1 MAPDDIVELFSV
13 FGPVTV
19 RRMFGGAG
27 IYADDTMF
35 GLIAD
40 GVIYLKTGDSNA
52 AMFEREQLA
61 PFTFSKR
68 TGERVVTSY
77 RRMPDRLY
85 DDPDEL
91 AVWARAALAAALQ
104 PKQRKRP
111 AKKPSGHPSRRRRP
125 RSGGEKT
132 PRDGGRA
139 DQATFGAAGLAASG
153 SASQTTWLRPLR
165 LAA

>member
-1 MAPDDIVELFSV
+1 VTPDNIVELFSV

-27 IYADDTMF
+27 IYADDMMF

-40 GVIYLKTGDSNA
+40 GVIYLKTGESNA
-52 AMFEREQLA
+52 AIFEREQLA

-85 DDPDEL
+85 DDPEEL
-91 AVWARAALAAALQ
+91 AVWARAALAAALV
-104 PKQRKRP
+104 PKERKKP
-111 AKKPSGHPSRRRRP
+111 AAKKAKPAQTKSKKGQKP
-125 RSGGEKT
+125 RA
-132 PRDGGRA
+132 R
-139 DQATFGAAGLAASG
+139 
-153 SASQTTWLRPLR
+153 
-165 LAA
+165 

>member
-27 IYADDTMF
+27 IYADGTMF
-35 GLIAD
+35 ALIAD
-40 GVIYLKTGDSNA
+40 GAIYLKTGHDNV

-91 AVWARAALAAALQ
+91 AVWARGALAAALK
-104 PKQRKRP
+104 PKSP
-111 AKKPSGHPSRRRRP
+111 AKPSMKKAKPSRAKQAAPKRASTKHGRGKKP
-125 RSGGEKT
+125 RS
-132 PRDGGRA
+132 R
-139 DQATFGAAGLAASG
+139 
-153 SASQTTWLRPLR
+153 
-165 LAA
+165 

>member
-1 MAPDDIVELFSV
+1 MTPDDIVELFSV

-35 GLIAD
+35 GLVAG
-40 GVIYLKTGDSNA
+40 GVIYLKAGDDNV

-85 DDPDEL
+85 DDPEEL
-91 AVWARAALAAALQ
+91 AEWARAALTAAR
-104 PKQRKRP
+104 QRRAGRAPVKKARPSRAKRAP
-111 AKKPSGHPSRRRRP
+111 AGRVPARRASAKSSRAKKP
-125 RSGGEKT
+125 
-132 PRDGGRA
+132 RA
-139 DQATFGAAGLAASG
+139 
-153 SASQTTWLRPLR
+153 R
-165 LAA
+165 

>member
-1 MAPDDIVELFSV
+1 MTPDDIVELFSD

-27 IYADDTMF
+27 IYADGTMF
-35 GLIAD
+35 GLVAD
-40 GVIYLKTGDSNA
+40 GVMYLKTGDSNV

-85 DDPDEL
+85 DDPEEL
-91 AVWARAALAAALQ
+91 VEWARAALTAARV
-104 PKQRKRP
+104 PRERKRP
-111 AKKPSGHPSRRRRP
+111 AKKAKPSRAKPVPPKRASPENRRGKKP
-125 RSGGEKT
+125 RS
-132 PRDGGRA
+132 R
-139 DQATFGAAGLAASG
+139 
-153 SASQTTWLRPLR
+153 
-165 LAA
+165 

>member
-1 MAPDDIVELFSV
+1 LAGDDSGEAGVARDDIVELFSS

-40 GVIYLKTGDSNA
+40 GVIYLKAGEGNV
-52 AMFEREQLA
+52 AMFEREGLP
-61 PFTFSKR
+61 PFTYAR
-68 TGERVVTSY
+68 GDGEGIVMSY

-91 AVWARAALAAALQ
+91 VVWARAALAVAQLPKPRRRPAAKKAKPSRAKRTK
-104 PKQRKRP
+104 PKRAKKTP
-111 AKKPSGHPSRRRRP
+111 AKKGKKRR
-125 RSGGEKT
+125 
-132 PRDGGRA
+132 
-139 DQATFGAAGLAASG
+139 
-153 SASQTTWLRPLR
+153 LR
-165 LAA
+165 

>member
-1 MAPDDIVELFSV
+1 VTPDDIVELFSD

-27 IYADDTMF
+27 IYADGTMF
-35 GLIAD
+35 VLVAG
-40 GVIYLKTGDSNA
+40 GVIYLKTGDSNV

-85 DDPDEL
+85 DDPEEL
-91 AVWARAALAAALQ
+91 AAWARAALTAARLPRA
-104 PKQRKRP
+104 RKKP
-111 AKKPSGHPSRRRRP
+111 AKKAKPSRAKQVAPKRA
-125 RSGGEKT
+125 
-132 PRDGGRA
+132 GRH
-139 DQATFGAAGLAASG
+139 LAKLKASE
-153 SASQTTWLRPLR
+153 
-165 LAA
+165 

>member
-1 MAPDDIVELFSV
+1 VAPGDIVELFSV

-27 IYADDTMF
+27 IYADETMF

-40 GVIYLKTGDSNA
+40 GVIYLKTSDSNV

-61 PFTFSKR
+61 LFTFSKR

-85 DDPDEL
+85 DDPEEL
-91 AVWARAALAAALQ
+91 AAWAGAALTAAR
-104 PKQRKRP
+104 QRQAGRRP
-111 AKKPSGHPSRRRRP
+111 AKKAKPSRA
-125 RSGGEKT
+125 K
-132 PRDGGRA
+132 RA
-139 DQATFGAAGLAASG
+139 
-153 SASQTTWLRPLR
+153 SAKHNRGKKQRLR
-165 LAA
+165 

>member
-1 MAPDDIVELFSV
+1 MTPDDIVELFSD

-27 IYADDTMF
+27 IYADGTMF
-35 GLIAD
+35 GLVAD
-40 GVIYLKTGDSNA
+40 GVIYLKAGDSNV

-85 DDPDEL
+85 DDPEEL
-91 AVWARAALAAALQ
+91 AAWARAALTAARL
-104 PKQRKRP
+104 PGS
-111 AKKPSGHPSRRRRP
+111 AKAGEESQAVAGEAGTGEAGTQHAGHRRSGHQRHSRGKKRRSR
-125 RSGGEKT
+125 
-132 PRDGGRA
+132 
-139 DQATFGAAGLAASG
+139 
-153 SASQTTWLRPLR
+153 
-165 LAA
+165 

>member
-1 MAPDDIVELFSV
+1 VAPDDIVELFSV

-27 IYADDTMF
+27 VYADATMF
-35 GLIAD
+35 ALIAD
-40 GVIYLKTGDSNA
+40 GAIYLKTGESNV
-52 AMFEREQLA
+52 AMFEREGLA

-91 AVWARAALAAALQ
+91 AVWARAALAVAHKPRSAGK
-104 PKQRKRP
+104 PKARKAEPSRAKQRR
-111 AKKPSGHPSRRRRP
+111 SR
-125 RSGGEKT
+125 
-132 PRDGGRA
+132 
-139 DQATFGAAGLAASG
+139 
-153 SASQTTWLRPLR
+153 
-165 LAA
+165 

>member
-40 GVIYLKTGDSNA
+40 GVIYLKTGESNA
-52 AMFEREQLA
+52 AIFEREQLA
-61 PFTFSKR
+61 PFAFSKR

-85 DDPDEL
+85 DDPEEL
-91 AVWARAALAAALQ
+91 ATWARAALAAALV
-104 PKQRKRP
+104 PKGRKKPAAKKAGPQRAKKARKRR
-111 AKKPSGHPSRRRRP
+111 SR
-125 RSGGEKT
+125 
-132 PRDGGRA
+132 
-139 DQATFGAAGLAASG
+139 
-153 SASQTTWLRPLR
+153 
-165 LAA
+165 

>member
-27 IYADDTMF
+27 IYADGTMF
-35 GLIAD
+35 ALVAD

-52 AMFEREQLA
+52 AIFEREQLA

-91 AVWARAALAAALQ
+91 AVWAGAALAVAQ
-104 PKQRKRP
+104 RPKERKRP
-111 AKKPSGHPSRRRRP
+111 AAKKVRRAN
-125 RSGGEKT
+125 KAKNK
-132 PRDGGRA
+132 RA
-139 DQATFGAAGLAASG
+139 
-153 SASQTTWLRPLR
+153 R
-165 LAA
+165 

>member
-13 FGPVTV
+13 FGPVEV

-40 GVIYLKTGDSNA
+40 GTIYLKTGDGNA

-85 DDPDEL
+85 DDPEEL
-91 AVWARAALAAALQ
+91 AVWARAALAVAHQ
-104 PKQRKRP
+104 PKPRKRP
-111 AKKPSGHPSRRRRP
+111 AVKKAKASRAKPVRTKP
-125 RSGGEKT
+125 K
-132 PRDGGRA
+132 RA
-139 DQATFGAAGLAASG
+139 E
-153 SASQTTWLRPLR
+153 SASAKRGR
-165 LAA
+165 KRRAR

>member
-1 MAPDDIVELFSV
+1 MAPGDIVELFST

-35 GLIAD
+35 GLVAD
-40 GVIYLKTGDSNA
+40 GVIYLKTGASNA

-68 TGERVVTSY
+68 TGERIVTSY

-91 AVWARAALAAALQ
+91 AVWARAALAVAQQ
-104 PKQRKRP
+104 PKPRKRP
-111 AKKPSGHPSRRRRP
+111 SAKKATPSRAKPKRAKAKRAKKAPAKKGKKRRMR
-125 RSGGEKT
+125 
-132 PRDGGRA
+132 
-139 DQATFGAAGLAASG
+139 
-153 SASQTTWLRPLR
+153 
-165 LAA
+165 